1 MTAGDIQNATM
12 VESHLFVFA
21 AIWKNLNQAIVLEQQ
36 GIRGNMKVTKVG
48 NASSFENIHSV
59 EAKRIYDTENAET
72 IHMSLTPGQS
82 LKKHTTPV
90 DVFFYILE
98 GKGIVE
104 IGNEKQEVE
113 KDTLIDSP
121 NGIPHLLLNIG
132 EGVFRFLVVKVP
144 KPKEP
149 TRIHI

>member
-1 MTAGDIQNATM
+1 
-12 VESHLFVFA
+12 
-21 AIWKNLNQAIVLEQQ
+21 
-36 GIRGNMKVTKVG
+36 MKVTRVG
-48 NASSFENIHSV
+48 DASSFQNVHSV
-59 EAKRIYDTENAET
+59 EAKRIYDTENAEA

-104 IGNEKQEVE
+104 IGDEKREVE

-121 NGIPHLLLNIG
+121 KGIPHLLRNVG

-144 KPKEP
+144 KQKEP
-149 TRIHI
+149 TRMRS